1 MLFSSELKKDLDF
14 AFYRYRH
21 ILIYIVIGFFSL
33 VVELLIR
40 KQLLNFGLNQTLCII
55 LSISIGILVAFILN
69 IKLNFYIPEYLLLRS
84 LFYFVVI
91 SLLSAS
97 IQFSINKFVSFNL
110 KGSYEYE
117 FSRIIISGIVL
128 LRLVVWFIVSSNKIT
143 PPI

>member
-69 IKLNFYIPEYLLLRS
+69 IKLNF
-84 LFYFVVI
+84 
-91 SLLSAS
+91 
-97 IQFSINKFVSFNL
+97 
-110 KGSYEYE
+110 
-117 FSRIIISGIVL
+117 
-128 LRLVVWFIVSSNKIT
+128 
-143 PPI
+143 